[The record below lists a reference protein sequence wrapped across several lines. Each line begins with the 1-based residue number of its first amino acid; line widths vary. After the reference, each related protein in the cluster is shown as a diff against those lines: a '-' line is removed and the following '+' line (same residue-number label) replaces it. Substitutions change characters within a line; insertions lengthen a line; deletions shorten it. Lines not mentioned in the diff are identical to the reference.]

1 MKGSSRLMNNK
12 TKLYKNITM
21 HTQPLTE
28 NVSQK
33 TVVINKD
40 ISLSHGAPPNYQHIV
55 SGFKLKGTILRVKRK
70 A

>member
-33 TVVINKD
+33 TVISTGTLVIATGLHPT
-40 ISLSHGAPPNYQHIV
+40 ISTV
-55 SGFKLKGTILRVKRK
+55 S
-70 A
+70 